1 MTQISERDLFLSDPE
16 GKADFA
22 IVFGSLSDKELEQ
35 RVRHGCYLY
44 FRGMTSNL
52 VLTGDSRHKHAS
64 AESEAVRMAE
74 LAISLGV
81 PRAHLHLEDRSN
93 NTVENCQRCF
103 ELVKASEV
111 LEPKFVSLVTSSWHS
126 FRTLMLA
133 ERVFPNWT
141 EFFCHPTEEG
151 WNKENWLDSYESQ
164 RIVEHEMKLIRQLRG
179 HGVQVPRR
187 IWTRGRNARMQ
198 RHDWE

>member
-1 MTQISERDLFLSDPE
+1 MYCERDLFLSDPE

-22 IVFGSLSDKELEQ
+22 IVFGSLNDKELEH

-44 FRGMTSNL
+44 FRGVTSRL
-52 VLTGDSRHKHAS
+52 VLTGDSRHKHRS
-64 AESEAVRMAE
+64 GESEAVRMSE
-74 LAISLGV
+74 LAVSLGV
-81 PRAHLHLEDRSN
+81 PREQLYLEDCSN
-93 NTVENCQRCF
+93 NTIENCQRCF
-103 ELVKASEV
+103 ELVHAAEE

-133 ERVFPNWT
+133 ERVFPNWI
-141 EFFCHPTEEG
+141 EFLCHPTQEG
-151 WNKENWLDSYESQ
+151 CNKENWLDSYEGQ
-164 RIVEHEMKLIRQLRG
+164 RIVENEMKLIGQLRS

-198 RHDWE
+198 RYDWE